1 MKNKQHELI
10 LRAFL
15 ESKIPEVIKQDQP
28 AFILIDSALGGY
40 CTRVL
45 RGDKLINMH
54 QVITTEDKK
63 VFSDLINQNKD
74 ERKNLRFMITNF
86 APKREVKT
94 KNGKTYIKRP
104 KVQRLITPDRLRR
117 KRLLKAF
124 HLERREKAK
133 KDKDAYIELCKKT
146 FEKEKREAKE
156 AKKAK
161 KASKGKK

>member
-74 ERKNLRFMITNF
+74 ERKTELIIYYRLAVLTE
-86 APKREVKT
+86 EVLLQHQSNQGT
-94 KNGKTYIKRP
+94 VR
-104 KVQRLITPDRLRR
+104 VQSGD
-117 KRLLKAF
+117 
-124 HLERREKAK
+124 
-133 KDKDAYIELCKKT
+133 
-146 FEKEKREAKE
+146 
-156 AKKAK
+156 
-161 KASKGKK
+161 